1 MSIPHGSNFV
11 AAGLSTVAGGLV
23 LWRMGAVPE
32 LPAYLYVAAIA
43 GPMAVTDC
51 RTQRIPDVL
60 TLSSYPIVIILLAGV
75 AAAHHDARPLLR
87 ALLAAA
93 AAVAFHLLL
102 HLIRPTGLGLGDVKL
117 AGIQGLLCG
126 WTSWTTLLAAMTL
139 AFTTAT
145 LTGATCFC
153 SNRSTTIPFVPHI
166 LFSTVVVFLACP
178 PNG

>member
-60 TLSSYPIVIILLAGV
+60 TLSSYPIVVTLLAGA

-93 AAVAFHLLL
+93 ATVAFHLLL
-102 HLIRPTGLGLGDVKL
+102 HLLHPTGLGLGDVKL

-126 WTSWTTLLAAMTL
+126 WTSWTALFVSVAL
-139 AFTTAT
+139 AFTAVASLGAICFFNDQSACVPFAPFV
-145 LTGATCFC
+145 LTGTLAVCL
-153 SNRSTTIPFVPHI
+153 ST
-166 LFSTVVVFLACP
+166 AQQ
-178 PNG
+178 